1 MRQTALPAVNPQALK
16 DFNMS
21 NLTNDDGG
29 RFETVQDRIDTYSR
43 IIKSKL
49 PYILDDDLLMAVY
62 IFAANN
68 YIGQG
73 DMNYR
78 IVCTINLTFR
88 GSESD
93 LLKDFPDVSEAVDIL
108 EAHYQTA

>member
-1 MRQTALPAVNPQALK
+1 
-16 DFNMS
+16 MS
-21 NLTNDDGG
+21 NPTNDDGG

-49 PYILDDDLLMAVY
+49 PYILDEDLLMAVY
-62 IFAANN
+62 IFAENN

-73 DMNYR
+73 DINYR
-78 IVCTINLTFR
+78 IVCTINLTFS
-88 GSESD
+88 GTFGD
-93 LLKDFPDVSEAVDIL
+93 LCKDFPDVPEAVDVL